1 MLQSSEPILR
11 FATLGLICLL
21 AFSIRLF
28 AVVRWESV
36 IHEFD
41 PQFVSGPVIAVLHS
55 CCCITPKI
63 CVAIHTGTGG
73 TILRS

>member
-1 MLQSSEPILR
+1 MSGAKMDKSTGASKASVTAAVLTSSEPILR
-11 FATLGLICLL
+11 FAALGLICVL

-41 PQFVSGPVIAVLHS
+41 PQFVSYD
-55 CCCITPKI
+55 
-63 CVAIHTGTGG
+63 
-73 TILRS
+73 